1 MIEVGRIC
9 IKKSGRESGKYCVV
23 LKKIDKNFV
32 LITGP
37 RQLTGVRRRRCNILH
52 LEPTEYTLEVKEE
65 MSDEEITKLFEKE
78 NLIKKLNLK
87 KPPATKL
94 KS

>member
-9 IKKSGRESGKYCVV
+9 IKKKGREKGKYCIV

-37 RQLTGVRRRRCNILH
+37 KKLTGVRRRKCNILH
-52 LEPTEYTLEVKEE
+52 LEPTQYFLEIKEE
-65 MSDEEITKLFEKE
+65 MSDEEIIKLFEKE
-78 NLIKKLNLK
+78 NLIKKLELK
-87 KPPATKL
+87 KL
-94 KS
+94 